1 MELVSTKKRLSEHP
15 DYYSAA
21 ATKACRTDVMV
32 GDVLEGHTVL
42 ISGCDGRRCIAALPN
57 ERHSVLI
64 SEFE

>member
-21 ATKACRTDVMV
+21 ATKACRTAVMV
-32 GDVLEGHTVL
+32 GDVLERHT
-42 ISGCDGRRCIAALPN
+42 
-57 ERHSVLI
+57 VLI